1 MLYPLKF
8 RPILKQKIWGGD
20 RLGQKSPDHPSH
32 VGESWE
38 ISAVEDNLSVVANGL
53 LAENNIQELIEV
65 YMGELVGD
73 KVYDRFGIEFPL
85 LIKYI
90 DAQDNLS
97 IQVHPDDET
106 ARERHKAYGKTEMW
120 YVVDALPGAS
130 LSVGFNRDV
139 EQSDFL
145 RALHWQRLP
154 ELLHT
159 EPVKKGDVF
168 FIPPGTIH
176 SINRGCLIAEI
187 QQTSDITY
195 RVYDYNRPGADGLPR
210 ELHTDLALDIM
221 NYHPVEHPR
230 VQYSLSANQPS
241 RLVQCPY
248 FTTNLLQLDR
258 DIERDYVR
266 LDSFVIYMCLEGR
279 FTITT
284 GESDAVLVN
293 RGETVLLPA
302 CFKNINLYPDEL
314 TRLLEI
320 YID

>member
-20 RLGQKSPDHPSH
+20 RLGQKSPDHLSG

-73 KVYDRFGIEFPL
+73 KVYDQFGIEFPL

-97 IQVHPDDET
+97 IQVHPDDDT

-130 LSVGFNRDV
+130 LSVGFNRDID
-139 EQSDFL
+139 QSDFL

-176 SINRGCLIAEI
+176 SINWGCLI
-187 QQTSDITY
+187 
-195 RVYDYNRPGADGLPR
+195 
-210 ELHTDLALDIM
+210 
-221 NYHPVEHPR
+221 
-230 VQYSLSANQPS
+230 SLT
-241 RLVQCPY
+241 V
-248 FTTNLLQLDR
+248 
-258 DIERDYVR
+258 
-266 LDSFVIYMCLEGR
+266 
-279 FTITT
+279 FTIITVRGLT
-284 GESDAVLVN
+284 GILANS
-293 RGETVLLPA
+293 
-302 CFKNINLYPDEL
+302 
-314 TRLLEI
+314 TRISPLKS
-320 YID
+320 